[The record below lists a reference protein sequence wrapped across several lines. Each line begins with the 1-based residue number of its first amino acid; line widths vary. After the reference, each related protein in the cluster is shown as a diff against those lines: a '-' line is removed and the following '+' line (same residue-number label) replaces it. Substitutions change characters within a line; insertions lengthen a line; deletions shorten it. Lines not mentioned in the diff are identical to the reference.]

1 MTKTEIC
8 NRALAVLGHDRTIAD
23 YSSDESTEALRC
35 RQFYGSAVADCL
47 SEHDWDFA
55 AVEKNIGTMH
65 PDPYGWVSV
74 PVPQDAIRIILV
86 SDQEG
91 KPFKTRRNRDHLSVQ
106 TNGLPARIRY
116 VTSDVTEADFP
127 HKFTE
132 GVIYQLA
139 ALLCGPMYGD
149 DKKTEGYANQ
159 AKMKISD
166 AITKET
172 DETAYRGRFDNPF
185 ISARG

>member
-8 NRALAVLGHDRTIAD
+8 NRALAVLGHDRTITNYETD
-23 YSSDESTEALRC
+23 TSTEALRC
-35 RQFYGSAVADCL
+35 RQFYDSALADCL

-55 AVEKNIGTMH
+55 AVVKNVGTIH
-65 PDPYGWVSV
+65 PDAFGWVIV
-74 PVPQDAIRIILV
+74 PIPDDSIRIILI
-86 SDQEG
+86 SDMEG
-91 KPFKTRRNRDHLSVQ
+91 NPFMTKRNRDNVSVQ
-106 TNGLPARIRY
+106 TFGLPAKIRY
-116 VTSDVTEADFP
+116 VTKDVAESDFP

-132 GVIYQLA
+132 CVIYQLA

-149 DKKTEGYANQ
+149 DRKTEGYTNM

-172 DETAYRGRFDNPF
+172 DETAYRGMFDNPF
-185 ISARG
+185 IRARS

>member
-8 NRALAVLGHDRTIAD
+8 NRALAVLGHDRAITD
-23 YSSDESTEALRC
+23 YASDASTEALRC
-35 RQFYGSAVADCL
+35 RLFYDCALADCL

-55 AVEKNIGTMH
+55 AVERNIGTMR
-65 PDPYGWVSV
+65 PDPYGWVIA
-74 PVPQDAIRIILV
+74 PLPPDALRIILV
-86 SDQEG
+86 SDMEG
-91 KPFKTRRNRDHLSVQ
+91 NPFKTRRNRDRLLVQ
-106 TNGLPARIRY
+106 TNGLPAKIRY
-116 VTSDVTEADFP
+116 VTRDVTEADFP

-132 GVIYQLA
+132 CVIYQLA

-149 DKKTEGYANQ
+149 DKKTEGFMNQ

-166 AITKET
+166 AITKES

-185 ISARG
+185 IKARR